1 MMLLRDAAA
10 VRDVNHETLVL
21 ETAPPLINIFS
32 LLNLPVPGNVTD
44 FEGWKIIFSSN
55 SSSYSN
61 ISSVLQVSLNVNV
74 KAAMVRNLSEVA
86 QNILVDI
93 LSV

>member
-1 MMLLRDAAA
+1 MLLRDAAA

-21 ETAPPLINIFS
+21 ETAPPGINIFS
-32 LLNLPVPGNVTD
+32 LLSLPVPGNVTD

-61 ISSVLQVSLNVNV
+61 ISSILQVRLTREIQTHWDMLTSNRL
-74 KAAMVRNLSEVA
+74 LSK
-86 QNILVDI
+86 LF
-93 LSV
+93 